1 MNNWGYVMPV
11 CIYQVGHF
19 GFLGHLCIVDPLGT
33 RKSDT
38 LLDIVGVD
46 GILVCLLPA
55 ITKSLQKPS
64 ACPSVQKVHPSMVED
79 EDSYRFQSKS
89 LVPVAV

>member
-1 MNNWGYVMPV
+1 MMPV
-11 CIYQVGHF
+11 RIYQLGHF
-19 GFLGHLCIVDPLGT
+19 GILGHLCIVDPLGA
-33 RKSDT
+33 RKSNT

-55 ITKSLQKPS
+55 ITKSLQKSS
-64 ACPSVQKVHPSMVED
+64 ACPSVQKAHPSMVED

-89 LVPVAV
+89 LVSVAP